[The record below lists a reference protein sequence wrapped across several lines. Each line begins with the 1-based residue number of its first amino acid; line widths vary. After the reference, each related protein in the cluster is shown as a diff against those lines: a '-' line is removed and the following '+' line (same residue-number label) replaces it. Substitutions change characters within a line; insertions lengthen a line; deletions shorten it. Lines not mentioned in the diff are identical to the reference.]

1 MAGNEQRPGAITE
14 HRVLMPP
21 CTPLHLAV
29 ANLGVPVG
37 IGCQHPPQGSNTR
50 FVLEGRVLRQRTV
63 QVPLYLVC
71 HQAASAQRLLHQ
83 ISIVPR
89 VRGEVRHSV

>member
-1 MAGNEQRPGAITE
+1 MAGNEQKPGRSLNKGSHASMHT
-14 HRVLMPP
+14 
-21 CTPLHLAV
+21 THLAV
-29 ANLGVPVG
+29 ANLGVPVS

-63 QVPLYLVC
+63 QVPLYLLC

-89 VRGEVRHSV
+89 VRGEVCHSV